1 MTTKRLAPHD
11 LFDSRPFGFS
21 QIVVADAGRQVV
33 HMSGQVAWTPERK
46 IVGDDDLHAQVVQ
59 SLRNIERALLH
70 VGASLDDVHALRI
83 YVKLSHIDRPQDVT
97 RGLVEVFGDALP
109 CATWIGVPR
118 LANEAFLVE
127 IEPSAVTI
135 PVQGL

>member
-1 MTTKRLAPHD
+1 MTTKRLAPPD

-21 QIVVADAGRQVV
+21 QMVVADAGRQVV

-46 IVGDDDLHAQVVQ
+46 IVGSNDLHAQVVQ

-70 VGASLDDVHALRI
+70 VGASLEDVHALRI
-83 YVKLSHIDRPQDVT
+83 YIKLSHIGRPEDIT
-97 RGLVEVFGDALP
+97 RGLIDVFGDRLP

-118 LANEAFLVE
+118 LANEEFLVE
-127 IEPSAVTI
+127 IEPSAVSI
-135 PVQGL
+135 PASSP

>member
-1 MTTKRLAPHD
+1 MTTKRLAPPD

-21 QIVVADAGRQVV
+21 QMVVAEAGRQVV
-33 HMSGQVAWTPERK
+33 HMSGQVAWTPERE
-46 IVGDDDLHAQVVQ
+46 IVGPDDLHAQVVQ
-59 SLRNIERALLH
+59 SLRNIERALGH

-83 YVKLSHIDRPQDVT
+83 YIKLSHIDQPEEVT
-97 RGLVEVFGDALP
+97 RGLIDVFGDKLP

-135 PVQGL
+135 PAQAR

>member
-1 MTTKRLAPHD
+1 MTTKRLAPPD
-11 LFDSRPFGFS
+11 LFDSRPYGFS
-21 QIVVADAGRQVV
+21 QMVVAEAGRQVV
-33 HMSGQVAWTPERK
+33 HMSGQVAWTPAQD
-46 IVGDDDLHAQVVQ
+46 IIGPDDLHAQVVQ

-70 VGASLDDVHALRI
+70 VGAGLDDVHALRI
-83 YVKLSHIDRPQDVT
+83 YIKVSHIDRPEDVT
-97 RGLVEVFGDALP
+97 RGLIEVFGDALP

-135 PVQGL
+135 PAQPT